1 MIVGDYDP
9 AGLLLILAALLCRL
23 TLQSEVDHR
32 FTGRRHAFWLS
43 AVRDLLSF
51 AIFVAS
57 YIPGRV
63 HWRGH
68 DFALA
73 EGGAMTPVEVEETE
87 AEAA

>member
-1 MIVGDYDP
+1 V
-9 AGLLLILAALLCRL
+9 LLIFAALLCRL

-32 FTGRRHAFWLS
+32 FSGRSHAIWLS
-43 AVRDLLSF
+43 PVRDLLSF
-51 AIFVAS
+51 AIFIAS

-68 DFALA
+68 DFTLA
-73 EGGAMTPVEVEETE
+73 EGGAMTPIEVEETE